1 MLLAGAFAMW
11 ATPAS
16 AAIIYTDL
24 GTAAPPATLGGYTMI
39 AFPDDPRAEFS
50 DVNDVAAPG
59 GGTVDFDSTLDLRA
73 VPTSWSTW
81 SHGYTGDVYFT
92 NGLLDLTLTLP
103 TGTGAF
109 YLYVEP
115 DPFSP
120 IEFNVCSAA
129 TCSGPVIIN
138 GTAGATGFGFHG
150 TGGDEIAPEPRAL
163 LAHAVRQGHVL
174 AHGQSEEQLEL
185 LERAGQAPASALRRR
200 PVGRTLPGEEDV
212 AFLRAQQAGQHPEEG
227 GLAGTVGSDEP
238 DDARRR
244 DRHAHIAQRDE
255 APEPHRD
262 VASLDHTFD
271 RLP

>member
-150 TGGDEIAPEPRAL
+150 TGGDEIVSISVSGRSGFAVGEFGIAQATAPEPATL
-163 LAHAVRQGHVL
+163 LLMGLGA
-174 AHGQSEEQLEL
+174 
-185 LERAGQAPASALRRR
+185 AGL
-200 PVGRTLPGEEDV
+200 V
-212 AFLRAQQAGQHPEEG
+212 
-227 GLAGTVGSDEP
+227 
-238 DDARRR
+238 ARRR
-244 DRHAHIAQRDE
+244 I
-255 APEPHRD
+255 
-262 VASLDHTFD
+262 V
-271 RLP
+271 